1 MGNLLEKARENP
13 WQLALECR
21 AGGCDIV
28 EAGRALRHLL
38 LNDTSRGLELLRAL
52 KSNLDPFIFLE
63 LLSNAVDPELL
74 DWVEAS
80 VRSEVIVDSLRQ
92 GRLNDVYG
100 YVSLL
105 ELMPFLG
112 MGEEAAGITSDLLKK
127 ACELSNA
134 DETRAAELVR
144 LVANGPMTTLGLD
157 RVAQVI
163 SAVEPEGCHVCCLEV
178 IVEML
183 NSIVLSYPPKS
194 VFAHRTL
201 LTRVGELLNKVLDT
215 ALKTVE
221 SDKEAP
227 TRVFRGVSAFLSQL
241 RSLASDSKSHEEFSA
256 MRSSVIERL
265 GELGEKLGL
274 DRELGS
280 LDRAL

>member
-1 MGNLLEKARENP
+1 MSNLLEKARENP

-28 EAGRALRHLL
+28 EAGRALRYLL
-38 LNDTSRGLELLRAL
+38 LNDTARGLELLRAL

-63 LLSNAVDPELL
+63 LLASAVDPDLL

-80 VRSEVIVDSLRQ
+80 VKSEVIIDSFRE
-92 GRLNDVYG
+92 GKLNDVYG
-100 YVSLL
+100 YVSLV

-112 MGEEAAGITSDLLKK
+112 LGDEATNIASDLLKR

-134 DETRAAELVR
+134 EEARAAELVR
-144 LVANGPMTTLGLD
+144 LVANGPLTTLGLD

-163 SAVEPEGCHVCCLEV
+163 SVVEPEGCHVCCLEV
-178 IVEML
+178 FVEML
-183 NSIVLSYPPKS
+183 NSVALSYPPKS
-194 VFAHRTL
+194 LFAHRTL
-201 LTRVGELLNKVLDT
+201 LARMSELLNKVLDK
-215 ALKTVE
+215 ALEAVE
-221 SDKEAP
+221 SDKEVS
-227 TRVFRGVSAFLSQL
+227 TRVFRGVSALLSQL
-241 RSLASDSKSHEEFSA
+241 RSLAYESKSHEEFSA
-256 MRSSVIERL
+256 LRSSVIERL
-265 GELGEKLGL
+265 GELGKKLGL